1 MGNYGVIS
9 HIPLPPQKKPH
20 RKTNKNN
27 LKATSNKK
35 LKRKIFEFLLCKQL
49 QKEANEFKMAAQKLE
64 GHLRHTSD
72 LLEQKQHELQLTQA
86 RREELER
93 EMGKVMGRIE
103 VLESQESHKVGAMGV
118 CAGLFFFKIILLNHF
133 FSFFA
138 VFFFFFFFLSW
149 LVSWYCCL
157 TTCFLQCLFQE
168 SSKVES
174 VGMMDSCVLF
184 QLLHCKSNSRNV

>member
-9 HIPLPPQKKPH
+9 HIPLPPPPKKKTH
-20 RKTNKNN
+20 QKTNKNN
-27 LKATSNKK
+27 LKATLNKK
-35 LKRKIFEFLLCKQL
+35 LKRKIFEFLLYKQL
-49 QKEANEFKMAAQKLE
+49 QKEANEFKMVAQKLE

-118 CAGLFFFKIILLNHF
+118 CAGLFFLNHF
-133 FSFFA
+133 FKY
-138 VFFFFFFFLSW
+138 FFFFLCSF
-149 LVSWYCCL
+149 LFFSFSQL
-157 TTCFLQCLFQE
+157 T
-168 SSKVES
+168 
-174 VGMMDSCVLF
+174 CVLVLLPYDLFSPMSF
-184 QLLHCKSNSRNV
+184 QRIQ

>member
-1 MGNYGVIS
+1 MSSCTY
-9 HIPLPPQKKPH
+9 PPPPQKKTH
-20 RKTNKNN
+20 QKTNN
-27 LKATSNKK
+27 LKATSNN
-35 LKRKIFEFLLCKQL
+35 LNPKIFVFLRCKQL

-118 CAGLFFFKIILLNHF
+118 LAF
-133 FSFFA
+133 FSFFL
-138 VFFFFFFFLSW
+138 FFFLCSF
-149 LVSWYCCL
+149 
-157 TTCFLQCLFQE
+157 FLSFSL
-168 SSKVES
+168 SLYT
-174 VGMMDSCVLF
+174 CVLVLLPYFLFSLMSF
-184 QLLHCKSNSRNV
+184 QRIQ